1 MSPDKDMKDPV
12 AGSATKRKAPRAG
25 RLARR
30 LRANKRGSIAVEMA
44 IVMSVIA
51 VMIIGTFEL
60 ALVLFEQMQ
69 LEKATQSAAHY
80 SLLGQNEANDPEAII
95 AIFEREV
102 GNTVG
107 LTVSVNNY
115 CDCPGEGEVACT
127 TGSCADGSIPAVY
140 MQVRATKI
148 YEFLNG
154 LFGMDTITLGARAL
168 VRAR

>member
-1 MSPDKDMKDPV
+1 MSLDKDMKDPI
-12 AGSATKRKAPRAG
+12 AHSAAKSKAPRAW

-30 LRANKRGSIAVEMA
+30 LRANERGSIAIEMG

-51 VMIIGTFEL
+51 VMIIGAFEL
-60 ALVLFEQMQ
+60 AMILFEQMQ
-69 LEKATQSAAHY
+69 LEKATQSAAHH
-80 SLLGQNEANDPEAII
+80 SLLGQNEANDADAII

-102 GNTVG
+102 GDTVG

-140 MQVRATKI
+140 MHVTSTKI
-148 YEFLNG
+148 YQVMNG
-154 LFGMDTITLGARAL
+154 LIGRDTITLGASAL